1 MYVLVAMNCSQ
12 LKFKIPPPSL
22 KKRIKKLKRKYK
34 QRIQTQMQQNI
45 MVMELY
51 DCSIWMFTLKALFK
65 LLTLFKEVHISCT
78 L

>member
-1 MYVLVAMNCSQ
+1 MYVLFAMNCSQ
-12 LKFKIPPPSL
+12 LKFNPPPL

-51 DCSIWMFTLKALFK
+51 DSSISMFTLKALFK

>member
-1 MYVLVAMNCSQ
+1 MYVLFAMNCSQ
-12 LKFKIPPPSL
+12 LKIPPFKKEL
-22 KKRIKKLKRKYK
+22 KKSKRKYK
-34 QRIQTQMQQNI
+34 QRIQTQMPQNI

-51 DCSIWMFTLKALFK
+51 DSSTSMFTLKALFK

>member
-1 MYVLVAMNCSQ
+1 MYVLYAMNCSQ
-12 LKFKIPPPSL
+12 LKFKIPPFKKEL
-22 KKRIKKLKRKYK
+22 KKSKRKYK
-34 QRIQTQMQQNI
+34 QRIQTQMPQNI

-51 DCSIWMFTLKALFK
+51 DSSISMFTLKALFK

>member
-1 MYVLVAMNCSQ
+1 MYVLFVMNCSQ
-12 LKFKIPPPSL
+12 LKFKIPPF
-22 KKRIKKLKRKYK
+22 KKEFKKSKRKYK
-34 QRIQTQMQQNI
+34 QRIQTQMPQII

-51 DCSIWMFTLKALFK
+51 DSSISMFTLKALFK

>member
-1 MYVLVAMNCSQ
+1 MYVLFAMNCSQ
-12 LKFKIPPPSL
+12 LKFKIPPPF
-22 KKRIKKLKRKYK
+22 KKEFKKSKRKYK
-34 QRIQTQMQQNI
+34 QRIQTQMPQNI

-51 DCSIWMFTLKALFK
+51 DSLISMFTLKALFK

>member
-12 LKFKIPPPSL
+12 LKFKIPPSL